1 MKYDIRVVLT
11 GVIEADS
18 VSEAVNATNI
28 DAGELTVHEIECEP
42 QIEEG
47 GDHGINR

>member
-1 MKYDIRVVLT
+1 MKYEVRIVLK
-11 GVIEADS
+11 GVIEADEAG
-18 VSEAVNATNI
+18 EAVNATNI

-47 GDHGINR
+47 E